1 VLFYERRPII
11 KPFSLYSTLSF
22 FVVAGTVKPLLVSPV
37 ELVDYL
43 MLKTIYSFLFRPPYP
58 PRAEK
63 ADGSRWLLY
72 GKYFSAYKN
81 LSKYKVNFQ
90 D

>member
-43 MLKTIYSFLFRPPYP
+43 MLKTI
-58 PRAEK
+58 
-63 ADGSRWLLY
+63 
-72 GKYFSAYKN
+72 
-81 LSKYKVNFQ
+81 
-90 D
+90 